1 MTLVQIKNRVIEA
14 FKAMEILKIFL
25 TRKKDKSFIRD
36 LTEFSL
42 NYDVDA
48 EVEFQE
54 SFLHENPNSAKT
66 YYNLGV
72 LYYFQGKAETA
83 IDSYKK
89 ALEIDPNLSD
99 AHKSLGEIYAVR
111 EQYDLAWSHAKDAE
125 KLGDKRLIQM
135 LRRYLKEPLT

>member
-14 FKAMEILKIFL
+14 LKAIEILKRFL
-25 TRKKDKSFIRD
+25 ANKKDTSFIRD
-36 LTEFSL
+36 LAEFSL

-48 EVEFQE
+48 EVEFQDR
-54 SFLHENPNSAKT
+54 FLEENPNSAKA

-72 LYYFQGKAETA
+72 LYYFQGKVEAA
-83 IDSYKK
+83 IISYKK
-89 ALEIDPNLSD
+89 TLEIDPDFSE

-125 KLGDKRLIQM
+125 KLGDKRLIEM
-135 LRRYLKEPLT
+135 LRRYLKESLI